1 MFFRKGGL
9 KFENDHGKNSALFLT
24 TSPITSTIS
33 VKKET
38 TMKFETSTA
47 IIPMLYVGMYDSCLS
62 PNSVFSYEFEDE
74 ENKDRDF
81 DEEWDRF
88 DYTSYKTAVGKKAA
102 AIAERIANEYLN
114 GKNGIKAVTSN
125 EDILSPKDYNFETDV
140 LSIDV
145 EMEEDFMEVLQSNFK
160 KWEEENGAVAK
171 WVKDHYTSYDG
182 FWSAIPNSLA
192 EIASN
197 IADGIDLDRLIGV
210 YACLC
215 LVDSGYF
222 KDNEWEESEYGQNNA
237 ELIEEVEENL
247 CFDKFLTE

>member
-1 MFFRKGGL
+1 
-9 KFENDHGKNSALFLT
+9 
-24 TSPITSTIS
+24 
-33 VKKET
+33 
-38 TMKFETSTA
+38 MKFETSTS

-62 PNSVFSYEFEDE
+62 PESVFNYEFEDE
-74 ENKDRDF
+74 ENDGRDF
-81 DEEWDRF
+81 DEEWERF
-88 DYTSYKTAVGKKAA
+88 DYTSYKASVGKKAA

-125 EDILSPKDYNFETDV
+125 GNILSPKYYNFETDV

-145 EMEEDFMEVLQSNFK
+145 EMEDDFMKVLQSNFK
-160 KWEEENGAVAK
+160 KWEKENGAVAK

-215 LVDSGYF
+215 LVDTGYF
-222 KDNEWEESEYGQNNA
+222 QNDAWNESEYDKSN
-237 ELIEEVEENL
+237 LDLVEEVEGNL
-247 CFDKFLTE
+247 YLDEFLVDKTASEAV

>member
-1 MFFRKGGL
+1 
-9 KFENDHGKNSALFLT
+9 
-24 TSPITSTIS
+24 
-33 VKKET
+33 
-38 TMKFETSTA
+38 MKFETSTS

-62 PNSVFSYEFEDE
+62 PESVFNYEFEDE
-74 ENKDRDF
+74 ENEGRDF
-81 DEEWDRF
+81 DEEWERF
-88 DYTSYKTAVGKKAA
+88 DYASYKAAVGRKAA
-102 AIAERIANEYLN
+102 AIAERIAEEYLN

-125 EDILSPKDYNFETDV
+125 GDILSPKYYNFETDV

-215 LVDSGYF
+215 LVDTGYF
-222 KDNEWEESEYGQNNA
+222 QKDAWNESEYDKSN
-237 ELIEEVEENL
+237 LDLVEEVEGNL
-247 CFDKFLTE
+247 YWDEFLVEETA